1 MTGHTN
7 KIQTIHMNTNNIS
20 GVILFSSLAEQ
31 GKRIYVYICTTC
43 TCNKDMENKE
53 TGQTGYEAQGM
64 ARQGY

>member
-1 MTGHTN
+1 
-7 KIQTIHMNTNNIS
+7 MNTNNIS

-31 GKRIYVYICTTC
+31 GKRIYAYVCRTC

-53 TGQTGYEAQGM
+53 AGQTGYEAQGM